1 MALSNPAPFH
11 SRYHHASLAKHGM
24 VAAAHPL
31 AVIAG
36 LDVLRE
42 GGTAMDACI
51 AMSGVTSV
59 VLPHLCGLGGDAFL
73 IYYEASTGQAVA
85 LNASGPPGDRSTV
98 DHLLKDERVTR
109 GRSGTMPGEV
119 HAGKTGKLPCILP
132 QHGILSVA
140 VPGLPYALEAASKRF
155 GVLGLK
161 RCLEPAIRIAE
172 EGFVVF
178 PSLEKAVYLEREK
191 IASYPEC
198 SRIYLPGGNPPR
210 AGEIFRQPDLAQTL
224 REFIDGGAEW
234 FYRGPFA
241 AAFMRMN
248 DELQGT
254 FTGEEF
260 QRYLGEQAGF
270 YQPLAGTY
278 RGYTVLE
285 TAPVSQGFLV
295 IEMLNVLEGFD
306 MPSLNPLSSTSLHL
320 IAEAKKLAFSDRN
333 AYAGDPTFSG
343 FDVKRYISKERAD
356 ELRSKIHPERASVSC
371 EPGPATAGDTTS
383 FVAVDSWGNACS
395 FIQSIA
401 FSFGSGLVV
410 PGTGVILNN
419 RAGRS
424 FLLLDGHPNCIAPGK
439 KPMHTLNC
447 YVVLKDGRFF
457 IAGGTPGGDGQPQW
471 NVQMLHLMLDHGAGP
486 QDAADF
492 PRWISF
498 PGTDVKDLWEAPEL
512 RLESR
517 FPEEAF
523 EGLTKRGHKIRRLSP
538 WSSQG
543 AAQIIMRDPD
553 SGLLLGGSDKR
564 ANGLALG
571 Y

>member
-1 MALSNPAPFH
+1 MVVSEPAPFR
-11 SRYHHASLAKHGM
+11 SRYHHSSLAKRGM
-24 VAAAHPL
+24 VAASHPL

-36 LDVLRE
+36 LDALRN

-59 VLPHLCGLGGDAFL
+59 VLPHLCGLGGDAFF
-73 IYYEASTGQAVA
+73 IYYDGATGKATA
-85 LNASGPPGDRSTV
+85 LNASGPPGDRSTP
-98 DHLLKDERVTR
+98 DRLRKDKRVS
-109 GRSGTMPGEV
+109 GDMSGTVPAGETTSCR
-119 HAGKTGKLPCILP
+119 ADLARILP

-140 VPGLPYALEAASKRF
+140 VPGLPFALEAASKRF
-155 GVLGLK
+155 GVLGLE

-178 PSLEKAVYLEREK
+178 PSFEKAVSLEREK
-191 IASYPEC
+191 IALYTEC
-198 SRIYLPGGNPPR
+198 SRIYLSGGNPPR
-210 AGEIFRQPDLAQTL
+210 SGEVFRQPDLARTL
-224 REFIDGGAEW
+224 REFARGGAEW

-248 DELQGT
+248 DENRGT

-260 QRYLGEQAGF
+260 PRYLENPPEF
-270 YQPLAGTY
+270 YEPLTGTY
-278 RGYTVLE
+278 RGYTLLE

-295 IEMLNVLEGFD
+295 IEMLNILEGFD
-306 MPSLNPLSSTSLHL
+306 MPSLNPLSPESIHL
-320 IAEAKKLAFSDRN
+320 IAEAKRLAFSDRN
-333 AYAGDPTFSG
+333 EYAGDPAFCA
-343 FDVKRYISKERAD
+343 FEVDRCISKQRAD
-356 ELRSKIHPERASVSC
+356 ELRANIHPDRVGL
-371 EPGPATAGDTTS
+371 PGESGPGALGDTTS
-383 FVAVDSWGNACS
+383 FVAVDSRGNACS

-447 YVVLKDGRFF
+447 YIVLKDGQFF

-471 NVQMLHLMLDHGAGP
+471 NVQMLHLMLDLGAGP
-486 QDAADF
+486 QEAVDF
-492 PRWISF
+492 PRWMSF
-498 PGTDVKDLWEAPEL
+498 PGTDARDLLEPPEL

-517 FPEEAF
+517 FPEETF
-523 EGLTKRGHKIRRLSP
+523 EGLARRGHNIRKLSP

-543 AAQIIMRDPD
+543 GAQIIMRDPGN
-553 SGLLLGGSDKR
+553 GLLLGGSDKR
-564 ANGLALG
+564 VDGLALG

>member
-1 MALSNPAPFH
+1 MALSNPPPFH
-11 SRYHHASLAKHGM
+11 SRHHHASLAKHGM

-36 LDVLRE
+36 LDALRE

-51 AMSGVTSV
+51 AMSCVTSV

-73 IYYEASTGQAVA
+73 IYYEASTGKAVA
-85 LNASGPPGDRSTV
+85 LNASGPPGDRSAL
-98 DHLLKDERVTR
+98 DNLLKDERVTAR
-109 GRSGTMPGEV
+109 ASDSTSGKNQAGR
-119 HAGKTGKLPCILP
+119 AGKRPCILP
-132 QHGILSVA
+132 QDGILSVA
-140 VPGLPYALEAASKRF
+140 VPGLPYALDAASRRF

-161 RCLEPAIRIAE
+161 RCLEPAIRLTE

-178 PSLEKAVYLEREK
+178 PSFEKAVTLEREK

-198 SRIYLPGGNPPR
+198 ARIYLPGGNPPR
-210 AGEIFRQPDLAQTL
+210 AGEIFRQLDLAQTL
-224 REFIDGGAEW
+224 REFVQGGAEW
-234 FYRGPFA
+234 FYLGPFA

-248 DELQGT
+248 DELRGT

-260 QRYLGEQAGF
+260 PRYLREPPEF
-270 YQPLAGTY
+270 YEPLTGAY
-278 RGYTVLE
+278 RGYTILE
-285 TAPVSQGFLV
+285 TGPVSQGFLV
-295 IEMLNVLEGFD
+295 LEMLNILEGFD
-306 MPSLNPLSSTSLHL
+306 MPSLDPLSATSIHL
-320 IAEAKKLAFSDRN
+320 IVEAKKLAFSDRN
-333 AYAGDPTFSG
+333 AYAGDPGSCG
-343 FDVKRYISKERAD
+343 FDVKRYISKERANQ
-356 ELRSKIHPERASVSC
+356 LRAKIDPERTGAWC
-371 EPGPATAGDTTS
+371 EGPATMGDTTS
-383 FVAVDSWGNACS
+383 FVAVDSQGNACS

-424 FLLLDGHPNCIAPGK
+424 FLLLEGHPNCIAPGK

-447 YVVLKDGRFF
+447 YIVLKDGRFF

-471 NVQMLHLMLDHGAGP
+471 NVQILHLMLDHGAGP
-486 QDAADF
+486 QEAVDF
-492 PRWISF
+492 PRWTSF

-523 EGLTKRGHKIRRLSP
+523 EGLTRRGHKVRKLSP

>member
-1 MALSNPAPFH
+1 MAGSNFPPFR

-36 LDVLRE
+36 LDALRE

-73 IYYEASTGQAVA
+73 IYYEASTGKTVA
-85 LNASGPPGDRSTV
+85 LNASGPPGDRSTL
-98 DHLLKDERVTR
+98 DNLMKDERVTAR
-109 GRSGTMPGEV
+109 NSGSSSEKDQVGRPG
-119 HAGKTGKLPCILP
+119 KRPCILP

-140 VPGLPYALEAASKRF
+140 VPGLPYALDAASRRF

-161 RCLEPAIRIAE
+161 RCLEPAIRLAE

-178 PSLEKAVYLEREK
+178 PSFERAVSLEREK
-191 IASYPEC
+191 IASYPE
-198 SRIYLPGGNPPR
+198 SARIYLPSGNPPR
-210 AGEIFRQPDLAQTL
+210 TGEIFRQLDLGRTL
-224 REFIDGGAEW
+224 REFAQGGAEW

-241 AAFMRMN
+241 AAFIRMSR
-248 DELQGT
+248 ELQGT

-260 QRYLGEQAGF
+260 PRYLREPPEF
-270 YQPLAGTY
+270 YEPLMGTY
-278 RGYTVLE
+278 RGYTILE
-285 TAPVSQGFLV
+285 TGPVSQGFLV
-295 IEMLNVLEGFD
+295 IEMLNILEGFD
-306 MPSLNPLSSTSLHL
+306 MPSLDPLSATSIHL
-320 IAEAKKLAFSDRN
+320 MVEAKKLAFSDRN
-333 AYAGDPTFSG
+333 AYAGDPAFCG
-343 FDVKRYISKERAD
+343 FDVKRYISKERANQ
-356 ELRSKIHPERASVSC
+356 LRAKIDPERTGAWC
-371 EPGPATAGDTTS
+371 EGPATMGDTTS
-383 FVAVDSWGNACS
+383 FVAVDSQGNACS

-424 FLLLDGHPNCIAPGK
+424 FLLLEGHPNCIAPGK

-447 YVVLKDGRFF
+447 YMVFKDGRFF

-486 QDAADF
+486 QEAVDF
-492 PRWISF
+492 PRWTSF

-517 FPEEAF
+517 FPEETL
-523 EGLTKRGHKIRRLSP
+523 EGLARRGHKVRKLSP

-543 AAQIIMRDPD
+543 AAQVIMRDPD

-564 ANGLALG
+564 ADGLALG